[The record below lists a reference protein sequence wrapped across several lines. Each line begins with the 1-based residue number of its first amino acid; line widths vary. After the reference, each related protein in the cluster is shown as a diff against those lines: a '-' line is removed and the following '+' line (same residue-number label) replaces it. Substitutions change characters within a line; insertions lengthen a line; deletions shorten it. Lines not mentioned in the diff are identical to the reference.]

1 MYLKDTLELSPSAVA
16 QQLVQFLGL
25 ESLASDD
32 ALQAAVALATR
43 VPESRQGDHAWTV
56 KHSASDLVARG
67 SKLCEWYGVDGW
79 EEVRK
84 YWQSRDDTLTAALF
98 PWSRLPCPARPAS
111 DGPSESRRAGK
122 AVPNALPHADA
133 ALGMAGSASR
143 GVGPRR
149 RRDAIASGAAVGVA
163 VAALGCLF

>member
-32 ALQAAVALATR
+32 ALQAAVSLATR

-56 KHSASDLVARG
+56 KHPASDLVARG

-84 YWQSRDDTLTAALF
+84 YWQSRDETLTAALF
-98 PWSRLPCPARPAS
+98 PWSRLPCPAHPAS
-111 DGPSESRRAGK
+111 DGPSESRRAGG

-143 GVGPRR
+143 GAGPRR
-149 RRDAIASGAAVGVA
+149 RGAIASAAVGVA
-163 VAALGCLF
+163 VTALGCIL